1 MQQQV
6 LPLEF
11 SHLRGGFLEQ
21 GVVSMATNAI
31 KMA

>member
-21 GVVSMATNAI
+21 GLFRWQQTP
-31 KMA
+31 